1 MPKNAQ
7 VASIK
12 AEVIHLIQALPDDCT
27 LEDIQYRLYLRQVL
41 EEGIA
46 DVEQGNVIP
55 DAEAKRRM
63 RAWLKSRGR
72 RKR

>member
-1 MPKNAQ
+1 MPKNVQ
-7 VASIK
+7 VESIK
-12 AEVIHLIQALPDDCT
+12 TEVLQLIQALPDDCT

>member
-1 MPKNAQ
+1 MPKN
-7 VASIK
+7 VHLASVK

-27 LEDIQYRLYLRQVL
+27 LEDIQYRLYLRQLL
-41 EEGIA
+41 EEGLA
-46 DVEQGNVIP
+46 DIDQGNLIP

-63 RAWLKSRGR
+63 REWLKSRGR

>member
-1 MPKNAQ
+1 MPKNVQ

-12 AEVIHLIQALPDDCT
+12 AEIIHLLQALPDDCT
-27 LEDIQYRLYLRQVL
+27 LEDIQYRLYLRQL
-41 EEGIA
+41 LDEGLA
-46 DVEQGNVIP
+46 DIDRGDVIP
-55 DAEAKRRM
+55 DAEAKRMM